1 MQAKKKNLVF
11 VVEDRST
18 NVFYQQPIRSKLL
31 DAHETLNL
39 IIYLDGK
46 NGKKIYLLSSPNIF
60 ITLKIDLFGCFRIEE
75 NKAMAMKP
83 V

>member
-18 NVFYQQPIRSKLL
+18 NVFYQRPIRSKLL

-39 IIYLDGK
+39 IIYFDVK
-46 NGKKIYLLSSPNIF
+46 NEKKNIF
-60 ITLKIDLFGCFRIEE
+60 IK
-75 NKAMAMKP
+75 
-83 V
+83 